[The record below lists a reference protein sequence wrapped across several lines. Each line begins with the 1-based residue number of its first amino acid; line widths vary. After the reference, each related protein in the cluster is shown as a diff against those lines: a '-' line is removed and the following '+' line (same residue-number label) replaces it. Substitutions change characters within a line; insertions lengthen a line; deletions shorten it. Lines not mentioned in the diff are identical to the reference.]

1 MWVSQNGAAL
11 ANACGGLA
19 NGDAACQSRFL
30 HGPRLGAAAHQ
41 QRGGSPSNQR
51 FGERR
56 GTHPCQAP
64 LRIRQRT
71 RAQEKRALEV
81 DPIKPRHQ
89 GSSDELSTLQAL
101 SFRCMAASDRRREA
115 GCGFCALKARGPV
128 LLKNERARCIAAADP
143 VTNLVRHNTS

>member
-1 MWVSQNGAAL
+1 
-11 ANACGGLA
+11 
-19 NGDAACQSRFL
+19 
-30 HGPRLGAAAHQ
+30 
-41 QRGGSPSNQR
+41 
-51 FGERR
+51 
-56 GTHPCQAP
+56 
-64 LRIRQRT
+64 
-71 RAQEKRALEV
+71 V